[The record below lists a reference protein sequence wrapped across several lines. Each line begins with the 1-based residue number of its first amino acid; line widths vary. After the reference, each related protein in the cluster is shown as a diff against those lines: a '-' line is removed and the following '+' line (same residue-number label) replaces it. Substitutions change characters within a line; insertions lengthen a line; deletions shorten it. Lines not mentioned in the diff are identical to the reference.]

1 MSGDVRPAAVI
12 HPGVVTQFAVLDAL
26 LGGQYSSCITVR
38 DARALGDTGIGCCE
52 RFGGEVV
59 ILDGEFFACTADE
72 PPRLMGDDEKLPFVD
87 VCSFGEAA
95 SRTVSDLDGP
105 GLAAEIDGLLA
116 SRNLFH
122 AIRLDGVMARV
133 RTRVTRR
140 EEPPFRRLAEV
151 TAEQI
156 ETVSHD
162 VRGTI
167 VGFWMPGLY
176 QGVTVAGPHLHFL
189 HDDRTFGG
197 HVLEISV
204 REAVLRVSAYAR
216 FELRVPTDD
225 EFLSH
230 ELTHEEDRRI
240 GAIEGGAAASA
251 SGEMR

>member
-1 MSGDVRPAAVI
+1 MSGDARPAAVV

-52 RFGGEVV
+52 RLGGEVV

-72 PPRLMGDDEKLPFVD
+72 SPRLMTDDEMLPFVD
-87 VCSFGEAA
+87 MCSFGEAA
-95 SRTVSDLDGP
+95 SLTVRDLDGP
-105 GLAAEIDGLLA
+105 ALAEQIDGLLA

-122 AIRLDGVMARV
+122 AIRVDGVMARV

-140 EEPPFRRLAEV
+140 EEPPFRPLAEV

-156 ETVSHD
+156 ETVTRD
-162 VRGTI
+162 VRGTV
-167 VGFWMPGLY
+167 VGFWMPRLY
-176 QGVTVAGPHLHFL
+176 QGVTVAGLHLHFL
-189 HDDRTFGG
+189 RDDRTFGG

-216 FELRVPTDD
+216 FELRVPTDV
-225 EFLSH
+225 EFLSQ
-230 ELTHEEDRRI
+230 ELTHDEDRRI
-240 GAIEGGAAASA
+240 AAIEGGAAAS
-251 SGEMR
+251 SGGGKR

>member
-1 MSGDVRPAAVI
+1 MSGDVRPAAVV

-59 ILDGEFFACTADE
+59 ILDGDFIACTADE

-87 VCSFGEAA
+87 LCSFGHAA
-95 SRTVSDLDGP
+95 SHTIRDLDGP
-105 GLAAEIDGLLA
+105 ALAARIDGLLA
-116 SRNLFH
+116 SPNLFH
-122 AIRLDGVMARV
+122 AIRIDGVLARV

-140 EEPPFRRLAEV
+140 EEPPFRPLADV

-162 VRGTI
+162 VRGAV
-167 VGFWMPGLY
+167 VGFWMPRLY
-176 QGVTVAGPHLHFL
+176 QGVTVAGLHLHFL
-189 HDDRTFGG
+189 REDRAFGG

-216 FELRVPTDD
+216 FELRVPTDE
-225 EFLSH
+225 EFLHH
-230 ELTHEEDRRI
+230 ELTHDEDRRI

-251 SGEMR
+251 RDEM

>member
-1 MSGDVRPAAVI
+1 MGDVRPAIAI

-26 LGGQYSSCITVR
+26 LGGQYSSDITVR

-59 ILDGEFFACTADE
+59 ILDGAFFACTVDE
-72 PPRLMGDDEKLPFVD
+72 PPRLMSDDERLPFLD

-95 SRTVSDLDGP
+95 AHPVRDLDGP
-105 GLAAEIDGLLA
+105 ALAAEIDGLLA

-122 AIRLDGVMARV
+122 AIRMDGVMAQV

-140 EEPPFRRLAEV
+140 EEPPFRPLAEV
-151 TAEQI
+151 TAEQT
-156 ETVSHD
+156 ETVTRD

-176 QGVTVAGPHLHFL
+176 QGVTVAGLHLHFL
-189 HDDRTFGG
+189 RDDRTSGG

-216 FELRVPTDD
+216 FELQVPTDD
-225 EFLSH
+225 EFFSH
-230 ELTHEEDRRI
+230 ELTHDQDRRI
-240 GAIEGGAAASA
+240 GAIEGGSAA
-251 SGEMR
+251 R

>member
-1 MSGDVRPAAVI
+1 VTGDVRPATAV

-26 LGGQYSSCITVR
+26 LGGQYSSGITVR

-59 ILDGEFFACTADE
+59 ILDGAFFACTVDE
-72 PPRLMGDDEKLPFVD
+72 PPRLMSDDERLPFVD

-95 SRTVSDLDGP
+95 AHPVRDLDGAA
-105 GLAAEIDGLLA
+105 LAAEIDGLLA

-122 AIRLDGVMARV
+122 AIRMDGVMARV

-140 EEPPFRRLAEV
+140 EEPPFRPLAEV

-156 ETVSHD
+156 ETVTRD

-176 QGVTVAGPHLHFL
+176 QGVTVAGLHLHFL
-189 HDDRTFGG
+189 RDDRTFGG

-216 FELRVPTDD
+216 FELQVPTDD

-230 ELTHEEDRRI
+230 ELTHDQDRRI
-240 GAIEGGAAASA
+240 GAIEGGAAA
-251 SGEMR
+251 R